1 MIGVEHRLAHR
12 TGLPKEKITQALGS
26 HPHYEVG
33 NILDHLLSGKISY
46 EQYRAAFFLST
57 GISDGSVALFDE
69 ECLSML
75 ATPYDYT
82 EELLAAVAA
91 KCDVFL
97 LSDHCET
104 WVRWITKNHQFMS
117 IFKDIVWSFE
127 IGATKRDQKPFEVIM
142 SRNNLKPETC
152 LFVDD
157 LARNIGTAQR
167 LGMKTVHFIGR
178 ESIKEIYSAIDIKT
192 HAGPVN
198 ADSPRGSLKKPC
210 VNKIGA
216 GSGAGSVPRIVAF
229 SHWRV
234 LDEGAFRQRGC
245 MTGK

>member
-1 MIGVEHRLAHR
+1 MIDNVIFDLSEVLLPGMIGVEHRLAHR

-26 HPHYEVG
+26 HPHYEAG
-33 NILDHLLSGKISY
+33 NILDHLLSGKI
-46 EQYRAAFFLST
+46 
-57 GISDGSVALFDE
+57 
-69 ECLSML
+69 
-75 ATPYDYT
+75 
-82 EELLAAVAA
+82 
-91 KCDVFL
+91 
-97 LSDHCET
+97 
-104 WVRWITKNHQFMS
+104 
-117 IFKDIVWSFE
+117 WSFE

-210 VNKIGA
+210 VNKLHPPFPE
-216 GSGAGSVPRIVAF
+216 S
-229 SHWRV
+229 
-234 LDEGAFRQRGC
+234 RG
-245 MTGK
+245 